1 MEKAPSF
8 GERTAALK
16 KVAMQLREAAEIV
29 LTEAQRME
37 AAQSRFQQRASKRTT
52 DGASRKR

>member
-1 MEKAPSF
+1 METTPSF

-16 KVAMQLREAAEIV
+16 KVAMQLREAAETV

-37 AAQSRFQQRASKRTT
+37 AAQSRFQQRVGKRTA